1 MSSKTEVYNVDNY
14 TDKELYDILDLTDP
28 SDRVLEAKINSMIVK
43 YETIGN
49 DSGDE
54 LAKFFKDIYE
64 RFFEVE
70 DDTDA
75 DEEQNETELQPSD
88 FSKKEDTEKKDASES
103 EGVVDYTLPLDYAKG
118 SLNPILQQTTK
129 RIVSVDSQY
138 RDTKSSLSSDFTFN
152 LSDPLKD
159 VVNLKLYSIQI
170 PFTWYTISANFGSNF
185 FFLKGNAP
193 GINNGNHDY
202 KVQIPVGNY
211 TAQELINAVSNSLD
225 TVKADPLYGDTIFG
239 STAIS
244 YDYPSSKATITVD
257 ITKIYNENQYI
268 LSFESWTTPLGPKTL
283 SIPSFLGFN
292 QSSYNG
298 YTLYSNKTI
307 LPLTADSTNISNY
320 TLNDTNN
327 RFTIIHYT
335 NPNGDY
341 ISDSSGST
349 VLDTIVVTL
358 SRLETGITYSRGDL
372 LQEVNYQLKNH
383 TQLSNTSQM
392 IRVNIDSTQN
402 VIGSGH
408 SHYQMDV
415 RLNRFSITQAEN
427 SKVLVMFPTDTI
439 IWTGLSSAF
448 VFDNSMNELSTIVSE
463 TTVAEEKK
471 VILSSPYFKLVCTK
485 STPNFVDSLNDYT
498 FTLVNSPDDGYLLSE
513 YIDSI
518 NDALVAT
525 NNSTK
530 DVTLNPTGDFRMTT
544 TRARINNT
552 TSLFELQIDLTK
564 TFTEND
570 YLLDVSGT
578 SINEIM
584 SFSDNNGDASE
595 FNLSTNII
603 NSTFPVQG
611 GGYLVDASKPLLII
625 KPQTTTGNRNITNYV
640 VLPKTNSGASITYT
654 DIGVLETDIN
664 GQFSSFVDEDGF
676 PVLQG
681 TNISLVQVGNA
692 INVVLTIT
700 VRKYLTQDDFQ
711 LEFYDP
717 ATSLAW
723 SIDDTN
729 NSWAFNLKLGQAV
742 YDLSDPLYD
751 IANVTYAMIQGIEGV
766 ERDTI
771 TLNGI
776 NNKIFLNP
784 VTDAP
789 GEGVFTSNYENS
801 ITIEVPIETYTRN
814 QLIDKINELIST
826 TTTSTG
832 HSLANNTTFQVVQ
845 SGINNFTEI
854 RLNLNKV
861 YKSENYRVVFYDP
874 ASFVTFPSS
883 KNSLTNTT
891 WDSTLGWILGFRE
904 STEYDLSMTNET
916 TDSRSITGDNVVSVS
931 IYNYFMIVLDDYN
944 QNHLNDGVITTT
956 QKEVTVA
963 LPGYATKS
971 NIRADPRT
979 GESITST
986 IKKNGQNMTQNE
998 IYAAQE
1004 ILNSQSTSVS
1014 TNALSIR
1021 SQYYSNGPFNK
1032 NVFALVPL
1040 KLGGLPNNSIFVEY
1054 GGTLQNQQRNYFG
1067 PVNINRMTVKL
1078 INDRGSLVD
1087 LNGANWSFSF
1097 ICEQLYQQ
1105 KKT

>member
-14 TDKELYDILDLTDP
+14 SDKELYDILDLVNPTD
-28 SDRVLEAKINSMIVK
+28 RELEAKINSMITK
-43 YETIGN
+43 YEIIGN

-54 LAKFFKDIYE
+54 LAQFFKDIYE
-64 RFFEVE
+64 RFFEVGDE
-70 DDTDA
+70 NDDTATDA
-75 DEEQNETELQPSD
+75 ATYSPSVDNESST
-88 FSKKEDTEKKDASES
+88 KKDSKDDDDP
-103 EGVVDYTLPLDYAKG
+103 EGVVEYTTTLNYAKG
-118 SLNPILQQTTK
+118 TLNPLLQQTTK

-138 RDTKSSLSSDFTFN
+138 RDTKSNLSSDFTFN

-202 KVQIPVGNY
+202 KIEIPIGNY
-211 TAQELINAVSNSLD
+211 TAQELIAAVSNSLD
-225 TVKADPLYGDTIFG
+225 TVKADPIYGDTLFG
-239 STAIS
+239 TTAVS

-268 LSFESWTTPLGPKTL
+268 ISFENWTTPLESKTL
-283 SIPSFLGFN
+283 SIPAFLGFN

-307 LPLTADSTNISNY
+307 LPLSNESTNISNY
-320 TLNDTNN
+320 NLTENNN
-327 RFTIIHYT
+327 RFTILHYVNT
-335 NPNGDY
+335 DGTYSTDP
-341 ISDSSGST
+341 SGSI

-372 LQEVNYQLKNH
+372 LEEVNYQLRNH
-383 TQLSNTSQM
+383 SQLSNTSQM
-392 IRVNIDSTQN
+392 IRVNIQETEN
-402 VIGSGH
+402 VVGSGH

-415 RLNRFSITQAEN
+415 RLNRFAITQSEN
-427 SKVLVMFPTDTI
+427 SKVVVIFPNDTI

-448 VFDNSMNELSTIVSE
+448 VFDTSINELSTIVSE
-463 TTVAEEKK
+463 TTVAEAKK
-471 VILSSPYFKLVCTK
+471 KILSNPYFKLICTK
-485 STPNFVDSLNDYT
+485 SSPNFVDTLNDYT
-498 FTLVNSPDDGYLLSE
+498 FTLVNSPEDGYLLSE
-513 YIDSI
+513 YIESI
-518 NDALVAT
+518 NDALVST
-525 NNSTK
+525 NNATK

-570 YLLDVSGT
+570 YNLDVLGT
-578 SINEIM
+578 AMNEVM
-584 SFSDNNGDASE
+584 LFSSNNGDSTE
-595 FNLSTNII
+595 FDLTTNII
-603 NSTFPVQG
+603 NTTFPVQG
-611 GGYLVDASKPLLII
+611 GGYLIDASKPLLII
-625 KPQTTTGNRNITNYV
+625 KPKTSTGNRNIANYV
-640 VLPKTNSGASITYT
+640 VLPKSNNGASIIYT
-654 DIGVLETDIN
+654 DIGILESDIN
-664 GQFSSFVDEDGF
+664 GQFASYVDADGF
-676 PVLQG
+676 TVLQG
-681 TNISLVQVGNA
+681 TNVSLIQVGNT
-692 INVVLTIT
+692 INVILSVV
-700 VRKYLTQDDFQ
+700 VRKFLTQDDFN

-717 ATSLAW
+717 ATSLSW
-723 SIDDTN
+723 SVDDTN
-729 NSWAFNLKLGQAV
+729 NSWAFNLKLSQQV

-751 IANVTYAMIQGIEGV
+751 IANVSYALITGNEAV

-776 NNKIFLNP
+776 NNKIYFNP
-784 VTDAP
+784 VSDSP
-789 GEGVFTSNYENS
+789 GEGIFSSNYENS
-801 ITIEVPIETYTRN
+801 VTIEIPIATYTRN
-814 QLIDKINELIST
+814 QLIDTINELLRTISS
-826 TTTSTG
+826 STG
-832 HSLANNTTFQVVQ
+832 HILTTNTVFTVVQ
-845 SGINNFTEI
+845 RGINNFTEI
-854 RLNLNKV
+854 RLNVNKI

-904 STEYDLSMTNET
+904 STEYDLLET
-916 TDSRSITGDNVVSVS
+916 GESTDARSITGDNVVSVS

-956 QKEVTVA
+956 QKEVSIG

-986 IKKNGQNMTQNE
+986 VKKNGQNMTQNE

-1004 ILNSQSTSVS
+1004 ILNSQSTSVA